1 MVVSVTGKGGT
12 QSRQVRSRKTSE
24 SEPSMTRRN
33 RIIDVRTGGG
43 ADPGTS
49 MGGDLKPGPGGIRPE
64 GGVILEQALI
74 WNARTCRSD
83 GKGDSR
89 AGDPRQAQSTEAGHR
104 DRAACSRDEG
114 PVMGLDR
121 RGCGIQLWRVANL

>member
-1 MVVSVTGKGGT
+1 VVSVTGKGGT

-89 AGDPRQAQSTEAGHR
+89 AGAI
-104 DRAACSRDEG
+104 
-114 PVMGLDR
+114 PVRLRVPR
-121 RGCGIQLWRVANL
+121 RGTGTERPVVGMKAP